1 MADIKQSLKQL
12 KELFEERLITE
23 KVYEEEQKTL
33 LGQLVGG
40 NDFVTRAL
48 GT

>member
-1 MADIKQSLKQL
+1 MIDIKESLEQL
-12 KELFEERLITE
+12 KELFEARLITE
-23 KVYEEEQKTL
+23 NVYEEEQKRL
-33 LGQLVGG
+33 LRQG